1 MNGETVNYS
10 SENLF
15 KLPLR
20 AIAVLSGIIWMAFF
34 FFVQTGM
41 LKVNSIIYFFQR
53 FPFSFC
59 FSLRGQAFCLRLGNG
74 SV

>member
-34 FFVQTGM
+34 FFCS
-41 LKVNSIIYFFQR
+41 N
-53 FPFSFC
+53 
-59 FSLRGQAFCLRLGNG
+59 GNAE
-74 SV
+74 S